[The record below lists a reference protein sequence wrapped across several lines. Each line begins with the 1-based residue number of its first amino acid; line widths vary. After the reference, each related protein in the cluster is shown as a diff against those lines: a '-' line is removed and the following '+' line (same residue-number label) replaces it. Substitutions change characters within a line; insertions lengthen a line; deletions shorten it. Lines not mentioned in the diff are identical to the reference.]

1 MNMCRIDGLG
11 DEPFWFQACRL
22 YTFSLSERRDQMFG
36 SSLASSIDM
45 SDTDKLDYYGQ
56 QIQINQLLQNQTV
69 LVTILAFALAAIVLM
84 ACSNIALMKRI
95 PKDSVG
101 PVVRPM
107 PHGSTLP
114 PKESAQQPASEKE
127 SGFKDV
133 PSVTMLGRKE

>member
-1 MNMCRIDGLG
+1 MCRIDGLG

-22 YTFSLSERRDQMFG
+22 YTFSLSERRDKMFG
-36 SSLASSIDM
+36 SSLASSIDV

-69 LVTILAFALAAIVLM
+69 LVTILAFALAAIVLL

-114 PKESAQQPASEKE
+114 PKESTQQPASGKE

-133 PSVTMLGRKE
+133 PSVTMLGREK

>member
-1 MNMCRIDGLG
+1 MCRIDGLG

-22 YTFSLSERRDQMFG
+22 YTFSLSERRDKMFG
-36 SSLASSIDM
+36 SSLASSIDV

-69 LVTILAFALAAIVLM
+69 LVTILAFALAALVLL

-114 PKESAQQPASEKE
+114 PKGSTQQPASGKE

-133 PSVTMLGRKE
+133 PSVTMLGREK

>member
-1 MNMCRIDGLG
+1 MCRIDGLG

-36 SSLASSIDM
+36 SSLASSIDV
-45 SDTDKLDYYGQ
+45 SDTDKLDYYELQ
-56 QIQINQLLQNQTV
+56 RQIEQLNNNVPL
-69 LVTILAFALAAIVLM
+69 LLGILGFALAAIVPM
-84 ACSNIALMKRI
+84 AWAIIYLLKRM

-107 PHGSTLP
+107 PPGSTVP
-114 PKESAQQPASEKE
+114 PEEGVEQPASRQE

-133 PSVTMLGRKE
+133 PSVTTLKIGR